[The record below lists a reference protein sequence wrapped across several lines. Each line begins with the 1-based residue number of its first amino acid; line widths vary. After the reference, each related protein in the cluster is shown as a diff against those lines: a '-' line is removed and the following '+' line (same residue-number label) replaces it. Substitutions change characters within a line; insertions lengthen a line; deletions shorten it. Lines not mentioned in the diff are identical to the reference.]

1 MPRRLLTLT
10 AALAFATLGGCSG
23 TAMLNATVPRQAF
36 RASTAIPYG
45 SDARQKLDV
54 YEPFEAAATVSPHG
68 RPVVV
73 FFYGGSWQ
81 NGERGDY
88 LFVGEA
94 LASRGFV
101 AVLPDYRTWPDVR
114 FPSFMEG
121 AAAAVRWARDHA
133 AEFGGDPSRIFL
145 MGHSAGAHIAVLLA
159 TDGHYLAAQQMS
171 KCDLSG
177 VIGLAGPYDF
187 LPLTDPVLKN
197 VFPAPLRAA
206 SQPINFVSGDEPPMF
221 LAAGKR
227 DTTVD
232 PGNTDRLAAKL
243 RAAGDTVEVK
253 HYPVVGHALLVAA
266 LAAPLRFFA
275 PVLTDASRFIDAE
288 SGHAAQRGND
298 STQTTVGA
306 SNVYPLNSPR
316 LAHADT
322 TQAASSAHAPEPEL
336 ASGTSS
342 LGHAE

>member
-1 MPRRLLTLT
+1 MPRCLLTLT
-10 AALAFATLGGCSG
+10 AALALATLGGCSG
-23 TAMLNATVPRQAF
+23 TAMLNAAVPHHTF
-36 RASTAIPYG
+36 RASTAIAYG
-45 SDARQKLDV
+45 SDERQKLDV
-54 YEPFEAAATVSPHG
+54 YEPFEAAAPAASHG

-81 NGERGDY
+81 NGARGDY
-88 LFVGEA
+88 LFAGEA

-114 FPSFMEG
+114 FPVFMED

-159 TDGHYLAAQQMS
+159 TDGHYLAAEQMS
-171 KCDLSG
+171 KRDLSG

-197 VFPAPLRAA
+197 IFPAPQRAA
-206 SQPINFVSGDEPPMF
+206 SQPINFVKGDEPPMF
-221 LAAGKR
+221 LAAGRR

-253 HYPVVGHALLVAA
+253 HYPLVGHALLVAA

-275 PVLTDASRFIDAE
+275 PVLADVRGFIDTE
-288 SGHAAQRGND
+288 SAQVA
-298 STQTTVGA
+298 QPGA
-306 SNVYPLNSPR
+306 R
-316 LAHADT
+316 
-322 TQAASSAHAPEPEL
+322 APEATT
-336 ASGTSS
+336 ASPS
-342 LGHAE
+342 LSHAQ